1 MSTPTFIST
10 ISPENLTI
18 LSGLLKTSL
27 VCGAVLL
34 FSRVVRSTS
43 AITRSHLIRTAFV
56 ILAATA
62 ILHSLPSSFQGSLPS
77 VPLPVSQPSTIA
89 SAVPDQAPIEIPV
102 QPNAPIPT
110 DPAPSTTVHEPRETH
125 ITPSP
130 DLPQIRITAVIHTG
144 FAIGLLWLGFRWIA
158 GAWWLRRNSSPV
170 PYSITRMALSI
181 SSDAGIRTSPRCH
194 IVRGLKTPLITG
206 FIKPSLWLPS
216 DITELNPNQIDA
228 IMKHEI
234 AHHLRRDLP
243 WSLFSAIVT
252 AFWWWNPFVWILR
265 SKLARETEMAADET
279 ALSAKASAADLSEVL
294 IRFASATRHR
304 TSLPIAMEMA
314 GVAPIETRIRAILG
328 FDSIGM
334 KTRGLQRALLVAF
347 GGAGL
352 FLSSLTTAQTPSD
365 SAPQLSES
373 AGNAREALLKGC
385 APAINLVPTA
395 YPGGLAVFGPDAF
408 VLANGVGPAGLKVPV
423 AAASTLGKGKVVVF
437 GHDGFLIATG
447 DPGTAPLLVN
457 ATRWT
462 SAEGVPL
469 KVGYFGLYRNDGVQ
483 KLFEENSIESI
494 ALGSDWSSQLDGISV
509 LFLNSI
515 RLEPED
521 LPALEKFVKN
531 GGGLVTGVTGW
542 GWKQIRQARYGNL
555 QDSAPNRLL
564 SQAGIVF
571 DATVP
576 GRSSEGGFPTQSS
589 PELNASTALE
599 ILRKAADPAAESP
612 LLAQCRFIV
621 KEASLALNED
631 HPFRKEAAGFIPAK

>member
-1 MSTPTFIST
+1 MNALNFIPAM
-10 ISPENLTI
+10 SPENLAL

-27 VCGAVLL
+27 VCIAALAL
-34 FSRVVRSTS
+34 SRVIRSTT
-43 AITRSHLIRTAFV
+43 ATTRCNLIRTAFV

-62 ILHSLPSSFQGSLPS
+62 ILHSLPGSFHRALPS
-77 VPLPVSQPSTIA
+77 VALPERKTPTITHLPPVEIPPPIETAASTDTLPITQNPIIEETPST
-89 SAVPDQAPIEIPV
+89 SSTRLPEIP
-102 QPNAPIPT
+102 IKT
-110 DPAPSTTVHEPRETH
+110 
-125 ITPSP
+125 IT
-130 DLPQIRITAVIHTG
+130 HTG

-158 GAWWLRRNSSPV
+158 GAWWLRHNSAPA
-170 PYSITRMALSI
+170 PASILRIAASV
-181 SSDAGIRTSPRCH
+181 SSAAGIRGTTRCH
-194 IVRGLKTPLITG
+194 IVHGLKTPLITG
-206 FIKPSLWLPS
+206 FTKPSLWLPS

-243 WSLFSAIVT
+243 WSLFTSIIT

-279 ALSAKASAADLSEVL
+279 ALSAKASPADLSEVL

-304 TSLPIAMEMA
+304 PSLPIGMEMA

-334 KTRGLQRALLVAF
+334 KTRGLQRTLLVVF

-352 FLSSLTTAQTPSD
+352 FLSSLTTAQTPAGST
-365 SAPQLSES
+365 PQLSE
-373 AGNAREALLKGC
+373 NANAIRETLLKGS
-385 APAINLVPTA
+385 APEISLAGKA
-395 YPGGLAVFGPDAF
+395 YPGGLSVFGADAV
-408 VLANGVGPAGLKVPV
+408 VLASGVGPGGLKIPV

-437 GHDGFLIATG
+437 GHDGFLIATEN
-447 DPGTAPLLVN
+447 PGTAPLLVN

-469 KVGYFGLYRNDGVQ
+469 KVGHFGLYRNEGVE
-483 KLFEENSIESI
+483 KLLQENSIESV

-515 RLEPED
+515 RVEPED

-555 QDSAPNRLL
+555 QDSAPNQLL

-571 DATVP
+571 DSSVP
-576 GRSSEGGFPTQSS
+576 GRSPEGGFPTRSN
-589 PELNASTALE
+589 PELNAATALE
-599 ILRKAADPAAESP
+599 ILRSAADPKADLP

-631 HPFRKEAAGFIPAK
+631 HPFRKEVAGFVPAK